1 MNTTYRQAK
10 PGDISAVA
18 QVYSTAPIF
27 RRTISDKAV
36 LYQLRPDLPTRLD
49 ICSPIALRGGLK
61 SVGCRM
67 GSKVIGPGPLIFFTR

>member
-49 ICSPIALRGGLK
+49 ICSLIALRE
-61 SVGCRM
+61 
-67 GSKVIGPGPLIFFTR
+67 GS